1 VVDRTTAQPRL
12 ELEAGALGEGRYLW
26 SATPLSAALVPLRGG
41 RMNKLELAYDNSVP
55 TLVLNAPRN
64 GERAGTGRVR
74 VAGVAPVGSSL
85 WVNGQPLTLD
95 AKGRFDARVAPT
107 GQPPLVQLMMVRPGA
122 PAVLTVRRLR

>member
-1 VVDRTTAQPRL
+1 
-12 ELEAGALGEGRYLW
+12 
-26 SATPLSAALVPLRGG
+26 
-41 RMNKLELAYDNSVP
+41 MNKLELAYDNSVP
-55 TLVLNAPRN
+55 ARSPLRGALSTSV
-64 GERAGTGRVR
+64 GTGRVR